1 MGRFIIEIIFWIVLS
16 FIVKSDFKE
25 KIVPDKMTLSILLL
39 GVVKIIFFQE
49 DIENKIIGMGTYPVI
64 FLLLYGYG
72 EFLFKK
78 EVVGFGDIKLLSSI
92 GFYTGYLGIYSLM
105 VFYNIIFS
113 FSLFYGLIYKFYFK
127 NNEVPFAPVIVI
139 GTFIFYFLQ
148 GNFI

>member
-92 GFYTGYLGIYSLM
+92 GFYIGYLGIYLSL
-105 VFYNIIFS
+105 IHI
-113 FSLFYGLIYKFYFK
+113 
-127 NNEVPFAPVIVI
+127 
-139 GTFIFYFLQ
+139 
-148 GNFI
+148 

>member
-1 MGRFIIEIIFWIVLS
+1 
-16 FIVKSDFKE
+16 
-25 KIVPDKMTLSILLL
+25 MTLFILLL
-39 GVVKIIFFQE
+39 GVIKIIFFQE

-92 GFYTGYLGIYSLM
+92 GFYIGYLGIYSLM

-139 GTFIFYFLQ
+139 GTFIFYFL
-148 GNFI
+148 